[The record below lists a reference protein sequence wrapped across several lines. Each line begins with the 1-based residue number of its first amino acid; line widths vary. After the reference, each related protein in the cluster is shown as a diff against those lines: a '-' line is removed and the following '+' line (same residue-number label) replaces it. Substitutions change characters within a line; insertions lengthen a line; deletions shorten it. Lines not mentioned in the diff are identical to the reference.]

1 MKNRLLLFGLLFLM
15 ALPGLGQKH
24 EVGAA
29 GGGMVGYAE
38 GKFNNTTMKG
48 GWYAGAYYRY
58 VPNKWIGAQGG
69 LYYQN
74 FDESGDMLI
83 HRAALHNNLV
93 IPVRAIVFPKF
104 CLSLLG
110 GVYMKNMLGKTVTS
124 DRVYTFWVEPDGSK
138 VPAFDENTKFY
149 ALDKKPVWGYEVGF
163 AWNRKHFRMLLSFR
177 KDMNSWMKR
186 SDLLGMEKVL
196 GRRMIG
202 ELPKSSTLN
211 LTIEVPLWRCKKP

>member
-74 FDESGDMLI
+74 FDESG
-83 HRAALHNNLV
+83 V
-93 IPVRAIVFPKF
+93 
-104 CLSLLG
+104 C
-110 GVYMKNMLGKTVTS
+110 
-124 DRVYTFWVEPDGSK
+124 
-138 VPAFDENTKFY
+138 
-149 ALDKKPVWGYEVGF
+149 
-163 AWNRKHFRMLLSFR
+163 
-177 KDMNSWMKR
+177 
-186 SDLLGMEKVL
+186 
-196 GRRMIG
+196 
-202 ELPKSSTLN
+202 
-211 LTIEVPLWRCKKP
+211 

>member
-1 MKNRLLLFGLLFLM
+1 MDR
-15 ALPGLGQKH
+15 
-24 EVGAA
+24 GA
-29 GGGMVGYAE
+29 
-38 GKFNNTTMKG
+38 
-48 GWYAGAYYRY
+48 
-58 VPNKWIGAQGG
+58 GG

-74 FDESGDMLI
+74 FDESGNMLI

-163 AWNRKHFRMLLSFR
+163 AWNRPVGKTRQLP
-177 KDMNSWMKR
+177 
-186 SDLLGMEKVL
+186 VL
-196 GRRMIG
+196 NAIAAALAAANGIWG
-202 ELPKSSTLN
+202 E
-211 LTIEVPLWRCKKP
+211 

>member
-1 MKNRLLLFGLLFLM
+1 MDR
-15 ALPGLGQKH
+15 
-24 EVGAA
+24 GA
-29 GGGMVGYAE
+29 
-38 GKFNNTTMKG
+38 
-48 GWYAGAYYRY
+48 
-58 VPNKWIGAQGG
+58 GG

-74 FDESGDMLI
+74 FDESGNMLI

>member
-1 MKNRLLLFGLLFLM
+1 
-15 ALPGLGQKH
+15 
-24 EVGAA
+24 
-29 GGGMVGYAE
+29 
-38 GKFNNTTMKG
+38 MKG

-58 VPNKWIGAQGG
+58 VPNKRIGAQGG

-74 FDESGDMLI
+74 FDESGTQ
-83 HRAALHNNLV
+83 RSTVAALHNNLV

-124 DRVYTFWVEPDGSK
+124 DMVYTFGVEPDGSK

-211 LTIEVPLWRCKKP
+211 LTIEVPFWRCKKP